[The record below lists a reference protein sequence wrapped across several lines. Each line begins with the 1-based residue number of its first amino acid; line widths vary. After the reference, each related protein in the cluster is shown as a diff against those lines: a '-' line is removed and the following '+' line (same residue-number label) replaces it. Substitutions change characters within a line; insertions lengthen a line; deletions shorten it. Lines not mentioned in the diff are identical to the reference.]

1 MNKIKEFFIRYWRDF
16 VIVFGVVICSVT
28 TILVVRAVTSKNVVS
43 AVIYQQNEAL
53 LQIDL
58 SKESD
63 EVRQIKFP
71 KEDVNI
77 VIGVKKNAI
86 CILTSDCP
94 HQDCVNMGWTSSSS
108 QPIICAH
115 YKVSIEITSALV
127 NDVEIG

>member
-16 VIVFGVVICSVT
+16 VIVFGVAICSVS
-28 TILVVRAVTSKNVVS
+28 TILVVRAVTSKNAVS

-63 EVRQIKFP
+63 EVREIKFP

-86 CILTSDCP
+86 CILSSDCP

-108 QPIICAH
+108 RPIICAH

>member
-16 VIVFGVVICSVT
+16 VIVFGVAICSVA
-28 TILVVRAVTSKNVVS
+28 TILVVRAVTSKNAVS

-63 EVRQIKFP
+63 EVREIKFP

-86 CILTSDCP
+86 CILSSDCP
-94 HQDCVNMGWTSSSS
+94 HQDCVNMGWTFSSSR
-108 QPIICAH
+108 PIICAH